1 VSLTAT
7 SSGLGDPCAQ
17 FNVYIANRPNFSE
30 YPNADY
36 VNPLSA
42 GEIYVVGQACGNGW
56 RKVFNVYAKLVFA
69 LNVENIVPLRGAQ
82 SWQNYRDHTLL
93 QNSSNT
99 NLLFSTPQLT
109 DVNGKN
115 RKNLH
120 IVMGKTYAKS
130 LSLPLSLKWLDH
142 EFAID
147 KDNKLLVCPYF
158 DYRQLSNIKI
168 IRLVELIKS
177 LKLTN

>member
-1 VSLTAT
+1 MSL
-7 SSGLGDPCAQ
+7 SPKLSGLGDPCAR

-30 YPNADY
+30 YLKLDY
-36 VNPLSA
+36 VYPLPA
-42 GEIYVVGQACGNGW
+42 GELYAVGKACGNGW

-69 LNVENIVPLRGAQ
+69 LNDKNIVPLQGSQ
-82 SWQNYRDHTLL
+82 SWQHYREHALL
-93 QNSSNT
+93 QYSSNT
-99 NLLFSTPQLT
+99 NLLFSSPQLYPVK
-109 DVNGKN
+109 DINNHV
-115 RKNLH
+115 LH

-158 DYRQLSNIKI
+158 DYRQISNIKI
-168 IRLVELIKS
+168 MRLVELIKL
-177 LKLTN
+177 LK